1 MYELNEHNLLAAV
14 RGDFSPAQARAAAEK
29 FTVQR
34 YASEFAKLL
43 KEVANGA
50 VWGQ

>member
-1 MYELNEHNLLAAV
+1 MKN
-14 RGDFSPAQARAAAEK
+14 RGEFSPALARAEK

-43 KEVANGA
+43 REVADEA
-50 VWGQ
+50 VWG